1 MKTQRAPF
9 MRHAVPGLV
18 VAAVLAGCAFA
29 PLPPAKGLQTSDLP
43 RLAGAWEWSS
53 LWETPARLG
62 PGPMKVRVDDGKLR
76 FETATT
82 QGALTFHESDGR
94 RVLNGTGTDKTNGRA
109 FRVKLTQWGSGSD
122 ASRRSASA
130 QLVLLVIE

>member
-1 MKTQRAPF
+1 MIWF
-9 MRHAVPGLV
+9 
-18 VAAVLAGCAFA
+18 
-29 PLPPAKGLQTSDLP
+29 QTSDSDLS
-43 RLAGAWEWSS
+43 RLAGTSEWSS

-109 FRVKLTQWGSGSD
+109 FRVKLTQ
-122 ASRRSASA
+122 
-130 QLVLLVIE
+130 